1 MTDRSAELLAA
12 YRLGV
17 LHGGKIEQL
26 LFGSGPGGTSGSA
39 PERQSPAGD
48 QDRGL
53 PLDGCAPTRDH
64 APGGRG
70 PRTTEPDAWAV
81 LLADGRIYDVYDL
94 EEEAKAIDSALT
106 GKGVTPLYRHPQPA
120 LTDAE
125 REAVEWAINVTSRK
139 YDDPDGG
146 PLKREALRGLL
157 ERL

>member
-1 MTDRSAELLAA
+1 MTDHSAELLAA

-26 LFGSGPGGTSGSA
+26 LFSSGPGGTSGSA

-70 PRTTEPDAWAV
+70 PRTTEPAAWAV
-81 LLADGRIYDVYDL
+81 LLADGRIYDVYDF

-106 GKGVTPLYRHPQPA
+106 GNGVVPLYRQQQPA
-120 LTDAE
+120 ITDAE
-125 REAVEWAINVTSRK
+125 REAVGWALQDTVWS
-139 YDDPDGG
+139 YSPESSDHPDT
-146 PLKREALRGLL
+146 LRRLL
-157 ERL
+157 ERMQ